1 MMLDL
6 IPPAADELGVLR
18 STLPV
23 VQQSRQVCLD
33 LERVNALAARWAAEG
48 WQVPEWYTTLH
59 FYDGTERTLNWML
72 LTDAM
77 NFCFWAEAGQPR
89 WEVEYRG
96 QVYDGYLAEAASLMR
111 AIDEG
116 RPLWEAAY
124 LADLSEAELRAIFRP
139 VPGAPEIPLFA
150 ERLVNAREVGHV
162 LLEKYSGQCAALVEA
177 VGGNAVLLAQR
188 IAQDFGSFNDVASYR
203 GAEVR
208 FYKRAQICV
217 SDIHGIFGGQRWG
230 NLTGLDQLTIFADYK
245 LPQLLRREGVLAY
258 TSDLAARID
267 RMELLPAGSE
277 EEVEI
282 RAATV
287 WAGELLRRALD
298 AQGIQARATEID
310 YRLWILS
317 QTKSPDDRPYHR
329 TRTIY
334 Y

>member
-1 MMLDL
+1 MLHL
-6 IPPAADELGVLR
+6 TPPVDDALGVLS

-23 VQQSRQVCLD
+23 VQHARQVRLD
-33 LERVNALAARWAAEG
+33 LERVEALAARWAAEG
-48 WQVPEWYTTLH
+48 WSVPAWYSDLH

-89 WEVEYRG
+89 WAVEYRG
-96 QVYDGYLAEAASLMR
+96 QVYDGYMAEAASLMR

-116 RPLWEAAY
+116 RPLWDAAY
-124 LADLSEAELRAIFRP
+124 LAELSETELRTIFRP
-139 VPGAPEIPLFA
+139 APGAPEIPLFA
-150 ERLVNAREVGHV
+150 ERLGNAREVGHV
-162 LLEKYSGQCAALVEA
+162 LLEKYNGQCARMVEA

-188 IAQDFGSFNDVASYR
+188 IVQDFVSFNDVASYD

-245 LPQLLRREGVLAY
+245 LPQLLRREDVLIYAP
-258 TSDLAARID
+258 DLAERID
-267 RMELLPAGSE
+267 RMELLPEGSQ

-287 WAGELLRRALD
+287 WAGEVLRRALG
-298 AQGIQARATEID
+298 ARGIQARATEID
-310 YRLWILS
+310 YRLWVLS